1 MSRKKLSYKDFRAY
15 FSNNMQNNQKH
26 DFEKEI
32 MRDVFEE
39 EAFDGLSTL
48 SKGERDSDILEL
60 KYAVKS
66 RAKKAKTLVPVWFRY
81 AAGVVILIGVGLS
94 VLLFNNTFWQGSV
107 LKEQISEEME
117 VADSLINSAEKEIQQ
132 IAGIKDTLVQQGILA
147 DNRQEEGP
155 KDKKQESTSE
165 DIVLNEII
173 LEFEEVDEESEME
186 IADLDLEENYADE
199 SEVAINFQ
207 EEEIEVAPQNIA
219 ELENKSERIEIKEMN
234 AGQDL
239 QGKIK
244 GLEVTKSQKRESLKK
259 TKESPI
265 MAQAANVNPKTIT
278 INGKVVGAED
288 GLSIPGVSIVL
299 KDNPNIGVV
308 TDIDGKFEIA
318 LPENDEE
325 LKTLI
330 ASFVGMQS
338 AEIKLKGDSNLLVYM
353 EADVLEMDE
362 VVVTAYGVKR
372 ESEDVDEYK
381 KAQPPF
387 FKGLQEF
394 KNQILDE
401 LDYSKVKKSTEKHK
415 IRVSIYLDSYG
426 AIQKIEFKKSSNIIF
441 NQEIERII
449 REYGSWTPAE
459 KNGSTVDSVVNFTL
473 KIK

>member
-66 RAKKAKTLVPVWFRY
+66 RAKKAKTIVPVWFRY

-132 IAGIKDTLVQQGILA
+132 IAGIKDTLVQQGIVA
-147 DNRQEEGP
+147 DNRQEEGQ

-173 LEFEEVDEESEME
+173 LEFEDEVVSDAQ
-186 IADLDLEENYADE
+186 I
-199 SEVAINFQ
+199 Q
-207 EEEIEVAPQNIA
+207 IA
-219 ELENKSERIEIKEMN
+219 ESDIEEDSYFEVQETNNLPEKKLEDKTQNKIVDDISEPQVMKSEQ
-234 AGQDL
+234 ALQDKVEGL
-239 QGKIK
+239 QFEKSAMRERSKKI
-244 GLEVTKSQKRESLKK
+244 
-259 TKESPI
+259 KESPTI
-265 MAQAANVNPKTIT
+265 AQAANVNPKTIT

-353 EADVLEMDE
+353 EPNAMEMDE
-362 VVVTAYGVKR
+362 VVVTAYGIQR
-372 ESEDVDEYK
+372 ESKELEFEN
-381 KAQPPF
+381 AQPPQNNSL
-387 FKGLQEF
+387 KEY
-394 KNQILDE
+394 KNQILEQIDFNR
-401 LDYSKVKKSTEKHK
+401 LTDFPGKHK
-415 IRVSIYLDSYG
+415 MRISIALDSFG
-426 AIQKIEFKKSSNIIF
+426 NIQQIEFKKSPNIIF

-449 REYGSWTPAE
+449 RDYGQWTPAE
-459 KNGSTVDSVVNFTL
+459 KNGVRIDSEVKFTL
-473 KIK
+473 KIDID